1 MNIVGRIAELQ
12 EYAKNRTWVKH
23 YLKALQHE
31 TDQEKRF
38 QIVMDLSFALMRTE
52 TYFTYEFFTYLV
64 AAYPFLSEEEVRKLQ
79 IAEAEKE
86 KA

>member
-1 MNIVGRIAELQ
+1 
-12 EYAKNRTWVKH
+12 
-23 YLKALQHE
+23 LQHE
-31 TDQEKRF
+31 TEQEKRF
-38 QIVMDLSFALMRTE
+38 QIVLELCFALRRHFI
-52 TYFTYEFFTYLV
+52 YVSYEFFTYLV